1 MTKHIMTNGIAN
13 NGTTGTVATTA
24 VKMSSVVA
32 AHEVRLE
39 VRSECEHRSE
49 SHSADAY
56 CDVANDT
63 ALDDSGKRLLDL
75 QPVSMQCSLKQNDIA
90 KPQGEVFRNAGNLP
104 AAAWASLAI
113 IRNGSYGSVS
123 I

>member
-39 VRSECEHRSE
+39 VRSECEPRSE

-56 CDVANDT
+56 CDLASDTDLNDP
-63 ALDDSGKRLLDL
+63 GKRLSEP
-75 QPVSMQCSLKQNDIA
+75 QPVSKQCSFEQNDIA
-90 KPQGEVFRNAGNLP
+90 QPQGGVFRNAGNLP

>member
-1 MTKHIMTNGIAN
+1 MTNGIAS
-13 NGTTGTVATTA
+13 NGTTGTVSMTA

-32 AHEVRLE
+32 AHEVRLD

-49 SHSADAY
+49 SHRADAY
-56 CDVANDT
+56 CDLASDT
-63 ALDDSGKRLLDL
+63 ALSGLGKRLSKP
-75 QPVSMQCSLKQNDIA
+75 QPACKQCSFEQNGIA
-90 KPQGEVFRNAGNLP
+90 KPQGGVFRNAGNLP